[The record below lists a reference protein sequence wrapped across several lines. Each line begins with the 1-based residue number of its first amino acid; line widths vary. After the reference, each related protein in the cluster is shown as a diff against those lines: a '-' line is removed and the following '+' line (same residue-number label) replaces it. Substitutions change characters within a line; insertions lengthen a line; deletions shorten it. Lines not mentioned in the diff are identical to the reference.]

1 MDSALAALIT
11 SAAGT
16 GAPTLPSSRYYG
28 AQTQQFTLPDGTPV
42 MYLARRIV
50 PQPTTYTS
58 TQTYVI
64 VDGDRLDNLAARF
77 LGDPLLYWMICD
89 ANGATDPDAL
99 TSAPDSTGMGN
110 AAAGHTI
117 LIPAAPGIPPGA
129 RNG

>member
-1 MDSALAALIT
+1 MDSALSALIT

-28 AQTQQFTLPDGTPV
+28 TQTLQFTLPDGTPV

-50 PQPTTYTS
+50 PQPTIYTA
-58 TQTYVI
+58 TQHYVI

-89 ANGATDPDAL
+89 ANGKTDPDEL
-99 TSAPDSTGMGN
+99 TFAPTGTGEGN
-110 AAAGHTI
+110 AAAGRTI
-117 LIPAAPGIPPGA
+117 LIPATSGIPAGA
-129 RNG
+129 RSG